1 MDNLTKKQFIEA
13 LDKISDNIAN
23 VTDML
28 QSIDEAL
35 REGNKVSAELSRAL
49 GRCAELLDRDRLS
62 Y

>member
-1 MDNLTKKQFIEA
+1 MLDALAKKQLIEA
-13 LDKISDNIAN
+13 LDRISDNVAS

-49 GRCAELLDRDRLS
+49 GRCAELLDNELG
-62 Y
+62 